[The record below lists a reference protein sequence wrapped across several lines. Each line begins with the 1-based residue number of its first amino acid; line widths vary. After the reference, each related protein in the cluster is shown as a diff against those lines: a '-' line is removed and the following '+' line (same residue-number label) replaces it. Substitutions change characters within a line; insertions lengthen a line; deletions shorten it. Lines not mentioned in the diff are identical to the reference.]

1 MREKAGRVLKGSD
14 VKLEGQFTLDIAQT
28 QKMGLPKR
36 ASAAMVEPKVRIVE
50 SQPAFA
56 VLEITC
62 SCGTAISLRCEYAGA
77 GAPGGA

>member
-1 MREKAGRVLKGSD
+1 MREKSGRILKGSD

-28 QKMGLPKR
+28 QTNSPKQ
-36 ASAAMVEPKVRIVE
+36 ACTAVAGPKVRIVE
-50 SQPAFA
+50 SQPGFA

-77 GAPGGA
+77 EAPGGA